1 VLLRRYAVGRSTT
14 SLLPSS
20 ARPSRPRYHCF
31 YEPWFLRD
39 GLLQG
44 VRLLF
49 ARIESWRHALEAA
62 RGGSTS
68 VDDIKQETAAR
79 AYVRVG
85 EDKVVHRDVLARER
99 EIVHAVAQ
107 LAISAFRTSN
117 TE

>member
-1 VLLRRYAVGRSTT
+1 MAAQQLRCCHRQRAHHDRVT
-14 SLLPSS
+14 
-20 ARPSRPRYHCF
+20 HCF
-31 YEPWFLRD
+31 YEPRFLRD

-49 ARIESWRHALEAA
+49 ARVESWRHALEAA
-62 RGGSTS
+62 RVGSTS

-107 LAISAFRTSN
+107 LAISAFPYIQYRVKHRR
-117 TE
+117 